1 MSSSLLKFWW
11 TLTTRGTDVFLARVS
26 SIFFHPPSLPLVQV
40 RTFALEEMEF
50 NRSKGFSVSFTTN
63 RNFMSYYDPRN
74 TCQTKPSVNAE
85 TTSNPLGRQVH
96 SPDSPLSIVT
106 TQCPPEKII
115 VVGST
120 EHWDHQP
127 HLASSS
133 LGEMILKLKH
143 ASEGP
148 GGIVKTQIPAPY
160 PSPSAGVSNSIV
172 LRWPPR
178 IWILTSFLG
187 ITMLLAWGTTLWE
200 PQSKKL

>member
-1 MSSSLLKFWW
+1 
-11 TLTTRGTDVFLARVS
+11 
-26 SIFFHPPSLPLVQV
+26 
-40 RTFALEEMEF
+40 MEF
-50 NRSKGFSVSFTTN
+50 NRSKWLSVSFTTN

-96 SPDSPLSIVT
+96 SPDSPLNIVT
-106 TQCPPEKII
+106 AQCPPEKII

-120 EHWDHQP
+120 KHSTHKTTTSHAWHQVYLEKWLSNLSIRRTWWDCQDTD
-127 HLASSS
+127 SCS
-133 LGEMILKLKH
+133 L
-143 ASEGP
+143 S
-148 GGIVKTQIPAPY
+148 
-160 PSPSAGVSNSIV
+160 SPSTGVSNSIA

-187 ITMLLAWGTTLWE
+187 IMMLLAWGTTLWE

>member
-1 MSSSLLKFWW
+1 MDSNEEGNRCVSCKSLKYL
-11 TLTTRGTDVFLARVS
+11 
-26 SIFFHPPSLPLVQV
+26 FHPPSLPLVQV

-50 NRSKGFSVSFTTN
+50 NRSKWLSVSFTTN
-63 RNFMSYYDPRN
+63 RNFMSYYDPWN

-96 SPDSPLSIVT
+96 SPDSPLSWVT
-106 TQCPPEKII
+106 AQCPPEKII

-120 EHWDHQP
+120 QHSDPEDYHQP

-133 LGEMILKLKH
+133 LGEMVLKLDH

-160 PSPSAGVSNSIV
+160 PSPSTGGSNSIV
-172 LRWPPR
+172 LRWRPR
-178 IWILTSFLG
+178 IWTLTSFLG
-187 ITMLLAWGTTLWE
+187 IKKLLAWGTTLWE